1 MAPSVSPNS
10 IALDVPTAWEHA
22 PMEIPAI
29 IGSFT
34 RKSLISVGAKML
46 PRMPVKITATT
57 VMGTIPPCPSATLTA
72 MGVVTDFGMSET
84 VIASSMPN
92 SLHISSTLPIDARD
106 PQDAPTTMGSQ
117 FFFNSSARV

>member
-1 MAPSVSPNS
+1 
-10 IALDVPTAWEHA
+10 
-22 PMEIPAI
+22 
-29 IGSFT
+29 
-34 RKSLISVGAKML
+34 
-46 PRMPVKITATT
+46 
-57 VMGTIPPCPSATLTA
+57 MGTIPPCPSATLTA

>member
-1 MAPSVSPNS
+1 MHQNLENSTVRIPQTPIASPLMAPSVSPNS

-46 PRMPVKITATT
+46 PRMPVK
-57 VMGTIPPCPSATLTA
+57 
-72 MGVVTDFGMSET
+72 
-84 VIASSMPN
+84 
-92 SLHISSTLPIDARD
+92 
-106 PQDAPTTMGSQ
+106 
-117 FFFNSSARV
+117 